1 MTAEAKILNSM
12 RSNPRDWQLAR
23 LQTVA
28 LQHGVDWRHARGSHC
43 VFIRDDGKTPAVPAG
58 GPIKPICIRKFLELM
73 EGG

>member
-12 RSNPRDWQLAR
+12 SSNPQDWQLAR

-28 LQHGVDWRHARGSHC
+28 LQHGVDWRYAR
-43 VFIRDDGKTPAVPAG
+43 